1 MWNYNQTQSSDELYH
16 YGVKGMKWGVRKSTS
31 SGYKSKGIRST
42 IARRQNEKVDASFKK
57 WKENSAKKSDAI
69 ELGKKMNQ
77 SKMAYESN
85 KSDKALKQTYKQDN
99 KAYKKALRSNTTYRK
114 GQIKQAVGQDA
125 SRKYLSEAKK
135 VKKQLDSDPSNKQ
148 LQKKYDDLM
157 SKHDVERANARRAPE
172 VAANRSA
179 KKAAVKRAMTMTVK
193 AAATTAV
200 VTAGT
205 YAANKY
211 LQDHNVTLNG
221 NNLRVD
227 SNMVNAFSNAVKV
240 GSEIF
245 KYI

>member
-16 YGVKGMKWGVRKSTS
+16 YGVLGMKWGVRKSAS
-31 SGYKSKGIRST
+31 SGYKSKGIRAT

-77 SKMAYESN
+77 SKIAYESN
-85 KSDKALKQTYKQDN
+85 KSDKALKQTYKQDS

-114 GQIKQAVGQDA
+114 GQIKQAVGQDI

-135 VKKQLDSDPSNKQ
+135 VKKQLHSDPSNKQ
-148 LQKKYDDLM
+148 LRKKYDDLM

-193 AAATTAV
+193 AAATTAA

-221 NNLRVD
+221 SSLRVD
-227 SNMVNAFSNAVKV
+227 ANMVNSFANAVKV

-245 KYI
+245 KYV

>member
-1 MWNYNQTQSSDELYH
+1 MLLNW
-16 YGVKGMKWGVRKSTS
+16 V
-31 SGYKSKGIRST
+31 
-42 IARRQNEKVDASFKK
+42 
-57 WKENSAKKSDAI
+57 
-69 ELGKKMNQ
+69 KKMNQ

-221 NNLRVD
+221 SSLRVD
-227 SNMVNAFSNAVKV
+227 ANMVNSFANTVKV
-240 GSEIF
+240 GSKIF
-245 KYI
+245 KYV

>member
-31 SGYKSKGIRST
+31 SGYKSKGIRAT

-57 WKENSAKKSDAI
+57 WKENSAKKSNAI

-114 GQIKQAVGQDA
+114 GQIKQAIGQDA

-221 NNLRVD
+221 SSLRVD
-227 SNMVNAFSNAVKV
+227 TNMVNSFANAVKV

-245 KYI
+245 KYV

>member
-16 YGVKGMKWGVRKSTS
+16 HGVKGMKWGVRKSTS
-31 SGYKSKGIRST
+31 SGYKSKGIRAT
-42 IARRQNEKVDASFKK
+42 IARRKNEKVDASFKK

-114 GQIKQAVGQDA
+114 GQIKQAIGQDA

-221 NNLRVD
+221 SSLRVD
-227 SNMVNAFSNAVKV
+227 ANMVNSFANAVKV

-245 KYI
+245 KYV

>member
-16 YGVKGMKWGVRKSTS
+16 YGVLGMKWGVRKSTS
-31 SGYKSKGIRST
+31 SGYKSKGIRAT

-85 KSDKALKQTYKQDN
+85 KSDKALKQAYKQDS

-114 GQIKQAVGQDA
+114 GQIKQVVGQDI

-221 NNLRVD
+221 SSLRVD
-227 SNMVNAFSNAVKV
+227 ANMVNSFANAVKV

-245 KYI
+245 KYV

>member
-1 MWNYNQTQSSDELYH
+1 MLLNW
-16 YGVKGMKWGVRKSTS
+16 V
-31 SGYKSKGIRST
+31 
-42 IARRQNEKVDASFKK
+42 
-57 WKENSAKKSDAI
+57 
-69 ELGKKMNQ
+69 KKMNQ
-77 SKMAYESN
+77 SKIAYESN
-85 KSDKALKQTYKQDN
+85 KSDKALKQAYKQDS

-114 GQIKQAVGQDA
+114 GQIKQAVGQDI

-211 LQDHNVTLNG
+211 LQDHNATLNG
-221 NNLRVD
+221 SSLRVD
-227 SNMVNAFSNAVKV
+227 ANMVNSFANAVKV

-245 KYI
+245 KYV

>member
-16 YGVKGMKWGVRKSTS
+16 YGVLGMKWGVRKSTS
-31 SGYKSKGIRST
+31 SGYKSKGIRAT

-85 KSDKALKQTYKQDN
+85 KSDKALKQVYKQDS

-114 GQIKQAVGQDA
+114 GQIKQVVGQDI

-221 NNLRVD
+221 SSLRVD
-227 SNMVNAFSNAVKV
+227 ANMVNSFANAVKV

-245 KYI
+245 KYV